1 MGIIEKMRL
10 DGKAA
15 YVTGGAGGIGKSI
28 ATALAEA
35 GAKVAIVDLEG
46 GKAQE
51 VADEIAQ
58 ATGGQTLAV
67 QTDVTDADSV
77 NQMIET
83 IVQAFGRLDI
93 AFNNAGITM
102 NIPAEEMSPEDW
114 HKVID
119 LDLNGVFLTSQAAG
133 KVMLK
138 QGSGSI
144 INTAS
149 MSGSIVNVPQPQASY
164 NAAKAGVK
172 HLSKSLAVE
181 WADRGVRVNT
191 ISPGYIGTDLIFEA
205 EELQPLLEKWEEI
218 TPQRRLGKPEEL
230 QGIALYLA
238 SDVSSF
244 ATGADF
250 IIDGGYTAI

>member
-10 DGKAA
+10 DGKVA

-28 ATALAEA
+28 AIALAEA
-35 GAKVAIVDLEG
+35 GAAVAIVDLDG
-46 GKAQE
+46 GQAQA
-51 VADEIAQ
+51 VADEIAAQ
-58 ATGGQTLAV
+58 TGSKTLAV
-67 QTDVTDADSV
+67 IADVTDADSV
-77 NQMIET
+77 SQMITT
-83 IVQAFGRLDI
+83 ILKAFDKIDI
-93 AFNNAGITM
+93 AFNNAGITL
-102 NIPAEEMSPEDW
+102 NIPVEEMTPEDW

-133 KVMLK
+133 KVMLE

-191 ISPGYIGTDLIFEA
+191 ISPGYIGADLIFAA
-205 EELQPLLEKWEEI
+205 EELQPLIEKWEEI
-218 TPQRRLGKPEEL
+218 TPLGRLGKPEEL
-230 QGIALYLA
+230 QGIAVYLA